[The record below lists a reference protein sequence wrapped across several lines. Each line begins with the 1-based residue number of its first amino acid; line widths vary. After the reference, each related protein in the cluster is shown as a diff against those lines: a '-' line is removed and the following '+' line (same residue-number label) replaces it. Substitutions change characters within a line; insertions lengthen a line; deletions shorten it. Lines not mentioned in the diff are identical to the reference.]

1 MYIKNLKNYLTIF
14 EIINMTYCL
23 PEKNMLLKNKL
34 LIKRFGFF
42 KSIVYRFM
50 QILSFSKVATR
61 FLRLIEN
68 SSRDIERKQ
77 LAINLFEYLCRTTD
91 VWFSYRSLKESLK
104 IKTYQLSDQDKD
116 FEEYLFKFGWI
127 CPYPK
132 LDGMICRQRCYGLCN
147 IHKECE
153 DKLKERICHSLP
165 ALLPELSNI
174 VFEYALPYLKI

>member
-1 MYIKNLKNYLTIF
+1 MSSSLL
-14 EIINMTYCL
+14 
-23 PEKNMLLKNKL
+23 EKNMLLKRKVLNK
-34 LIKRFGFF
+34 KFGFF
-42 KSIVYRFM
+42 KSIVSRYI
-50 QILSFSKVATR
+50 QLIYFSKVVKQ
-61 FLRLIEN
+61 FLALIEC
-68 SSRDIERKQ
+68 SVEHTQRKI
-77 LAINLFEYLCRTTD
+77 LCKEVYEYLCRTTD
-91 VWFSYRSLKESLK
+91 VWVSYTSFKNTVLKKTFEFS
-104 IKTYQLSDQDKD
+104 DDDKD